1 MDEETAAL
9 HHIELGGVSSLKSW
23 SLCMLQKCGLANR
36 IGCKAEISMSKP
48 GGKPPTHWRS
58 SGKVS
63 APFKHLNKRKQRIH
77 KAYNKV
83 IEPAGQWVKEG
94 NKAILLHTGKHSA
107 EKTLMYQEL
116 VKVLERSR
124 PESVINTSALS
135 ACWHHVCTGVSSSSP
150 C

>member
-9 HHIELGGVSSLKSW
+9 HHIEPGGVTSLKSACCRNAAW
-23 SLCMLQKCGLANR
+23 L
-36 IGCKAEISMSKP
+36 IVGCKAEILMSKY

-58 SGKVS
+58 GGKVS
-63 APFKHLNKRKQRIH
+63 TPFKHLNKRKLRIH
-77 KAYNKV
+77 KAHNKV
-83 IEPAGQWVKEG
+83 IEPAGQWVKEE

-135 ACWHHVCTGVSSSSP
+135 ARWHHVCTGVSSSSP